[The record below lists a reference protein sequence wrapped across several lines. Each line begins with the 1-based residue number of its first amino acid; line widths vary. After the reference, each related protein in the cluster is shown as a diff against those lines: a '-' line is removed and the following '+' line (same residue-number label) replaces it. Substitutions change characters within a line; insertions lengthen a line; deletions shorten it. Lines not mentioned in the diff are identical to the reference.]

1 MANILVGVTGGIA
14 AYKAAELV
22 SLLGKQGHAVRCVMT
37 QAAQQFI
44 TPLTL
49 QTLSGNPVYIDGFS
63 LTENPE
69 WQVEH
74 IGLAHWADCVLI
86 VPATADFIGKVA
98 HGLADDLLSTCV
110 MATTAPVFFAPAMN
124 DKMYANPLVQRNIQ
138 ILRDVGYRF
147 VEPVEGHLACGTS
160 GKGKLASPQ
169 AIAAVLGS
177 LREQDLQGMRIV
189 VTAGPTKEAIDPVR
203 YLTNHSSGKMGYAIA
218 RQAANRGAQ
227 VVLISGAAEQLVPPN
242 VTVVSVKSA
251 QDMFAAVQQYYAQAD
266 AVIKAAAVADYR
278 PKIVAAQ
285 KIKKSDGDW
294 CLELERNPDIL
305 AWLGEHKKRQILVG
319 FAAETNDVQQNALG
333 KLRRKHLD
341 LIAANDL
348 TQEHSGFARDTN
360 QITLYGADGSVQA
373 LPVLSKEAAADCLL
387 DKVLRMYQ
395 EKQTK

>member
-1 MANILVGVTGGIA
+1 
-14 AYKAAELV
+14 
-22 SLLGKQGHAVRCVMT
+22 
-37 QAAQQFI
+37 
-44 TPLTL
+44 
-49 QTLSGNPVYIDGFS
+49 
-63 LTENPE
+63 
-69 WQVEH
+69 
-74 IGLAHWADCVLI
+74 
-86 VPATADFIGKVA
+86 
-98 HGLADDLLSTCV
+98 
-110 MATTAPVFFAPAMN
+110 MN

-177 LREQDLQGMRIV
+177 LREQDLQGLRIV

-227 VVLISGAAEQLVPPN
+227 VVLISGAAEQPVPPN

-305 AWLGEHKKRQILVG
+305 ACW
-319 FAAETNDVQQNALG
+319 
-333 KLRRKHLD
+333 
-341 LIAANDL
+341 ANIK
-348 TQEHSGFARDTN
+348 SGDFGGLCCRD
-360 QITLYGADGSVQA
+360 
-373 LPVLSKEAAADCLL
+373 
-387 DKVLRMYQ
+387 
-395 EKQTK
+395 